1 MTVPIPGVARTLII
15 SPNWI
20 GDAVMAQP
28 LLKLLHDRHPERPI
42 DVLAPKWVAP
52 VWRAM
57 REVDTVLEAPFRHG
71 ALQLRERR
79 EYARMLRERGYADA
93 YVLPNTLK
101 FALIPWLAGIPK
113 RVGYKGEMRYGLL
126 NVVHHDK
133 RDAPRPMVSFY
144 AALADAPR
152 ADVPPPSALPR
163 PSLCVSD
170 ERRQEVLARVG
181 LQAGLPLVLLAPG
194 AEFGS
199 AKRWPVSHFADLAKM
214 MQARRPGVQIA
225 LMGSGKDR
233 EVCDEI
239 VQLAPGVVNLAGV
252 TALDEAV
259 ALIAG
264 ASVMVSNDSGLLHI
278 ASALNRPI
286 VAIYGPTDPNH
297 APPFSDVAT
306 SIYLALECAPCRQR
320 ECPLGHHRCMRG
332 IGAEMVWEPVEKVL
346 MGVGRTA

>member
-1 MTVPIPGVARTLII
+1 MTVPVLGVPRTLVI

-20 GDAVMAQP
+20 GDAVMVQP
-28 LLKLLHDRHPERPI
+28 LLRLLHERHPERLI
-42 DVLAPKWVAP
+42 DVLAPGWVAP

-79 EYARMLRERGYADA
+79 EYAKILRERGYADA

-101 FALIPWLAGIPK
+101 FALIPWLAGIPR

-126 NVVHHDK
+126 NVMHHDD
-133 RDAPRPMVSFY
+133 RQSPRPMVSFY

-152 ADVPPPSALPR
+152 PDAAPPSALPR
-163 PSLCVSD
+163 PALFISD
-170 ERRQEVLARVG
+170 ERVAEVVSRLG
-181 LQAGLPLVLLAPG
+181 LQVDRPLIVFAPG

-199 AKRWPVSHFADLAKM
+199 AKRWPTSHFAELAQTIQKD
-214 MQARRPGVQIA
+214 RPESQIV
-225 LMGSGKDR
+225 LLGSGKDR
-233 EVCDEI
+233 DVCEEI
-239 VQLAPGVVNLAGV
+239 VAQAAGVRNLAGA

-264 ASVMVSNDSGLLHI
+264 ADAMVSNDSGLLHI

-286 VAIYGPTDPNH
+286 VAIYGPTDPGH

-306 SIYLALECAPCRQR
+306 SLYLALECAPCRER
-320 ECPLGHHRCMRG
+320 ECPLGHHRCMKE
-332 IGAEMVWEPVEKVL
+332 ISAQMVWQPLQPMIKS
-346 MGVGRTA
+346 R